1 MKLREAIGGTLR
13 DIRLANGWTLRRVA
27 TNSRVS
33 LGFLSEVERGQKEIS
48 SEYLTSVAEA
58 LDMDITELV
67 KEVYEYLKNNDKESK

>member
-13 DIRLANGWTLRRVA
+13 EIRLANGWTLRRIA
-27 TNSRVS
+27 QQSHMS

-48 SEYLTSVAEA
+48 SEHLASVAGA

-67 KEVYEYLKNNDKESK
+67 KEVYEYLEQRS